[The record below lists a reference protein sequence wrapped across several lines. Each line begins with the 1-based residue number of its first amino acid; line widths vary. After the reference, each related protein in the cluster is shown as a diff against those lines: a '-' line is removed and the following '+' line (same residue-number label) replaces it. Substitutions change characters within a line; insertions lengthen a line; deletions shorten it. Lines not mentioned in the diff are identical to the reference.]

1 MEVKEPGHDQEEQE
15 HQQHQ
20 QQGTQE
26 QQVGQQEQDSKESVR
41 ARLLA
46 ISQVEPTC
54 CEVSPLE
61 SVGISKS
68 PKAATQPRAAAAA
81 ADADDEFRKKLMG
94 ISYVEAALPEQDA
107 FSVYMAEAVEN
118 ASWEGSCCH
127 MQSVS
132 LQMGTN
138 NTLKTS
144 FFLEFILL

>member
-1 MEVKEPGHDQEEQE
+1 MFFTIRLKEIPMEVKEPGHDQEEQE
-15 HQQHQ
+15 Q

-26 QQVGQQEQDSKESVR
+26 QQVGQEEQDSKESVR

-54 CEVSPLE
+54 CEVLPLE

-68 PKAATQPRAAAAA
+68 HKAATQPSAAAAA

-94 ISYVEAALPEQDA
+94 ISYVEAALPEQEA

-118 ASWEGSCCH
+118 AS
-127 MQSVS
+127 
-132 LQMGTN
+132 
-138 NTLKTS
+138 
-144 FFLEFILL
+144 

>member
-15 HQQHQ
+15 Q

-26 QQVGQQEQDSKESVR
+26 QQVGQEEQDSKESVR

-54 CEVSPLE
+54 CEVLPLE

-68 PKAATQPRAAAAA
+68 PKAATQPSAAVTT
-81 ADADDEFRKKLMG
+81 DADDEFRKKLMG
-94 ISYVEAALPEQDA
+94 ISYVEAALPEQEA

-118 ASWEGSCCH
+118 AS
-127 MQSVS
+127 
-132 LQMGTN
+132 
-138 NTLKTS
+138 
-144 FFLEFILL
+144 

>member
-1 MEVKEPGHDQEEQE
+1 MCMTIRLKEIPMEVKEPGHDQEEQE
-15 HQQHQ
+15 Q

-26 QQVGQQEQDSKESVR
+26 QQDSKESVR

-68 PKAATQPRAAAAA
+68 PKAATQPSAAAT
-81 ADADDEFRKKLMG
+81 DADDEFRKKLMG
-94 ISYVEAALPEQDA
+94 ISYVEAALPEQEA

-118 ASWEGSCCH
+118 AS
-127 MQSVS
+127 
-132 LQMGTN
+132 
-138 NTLKTS
+138 
-144 FFLEFILL
+144 

>member
-1 MEVKEPGHDQEEQE
+1 MTIRLKEIPMEVKEPGHDQEEQE
-15 HQQHQ
+15 QQQQGTQEQQ

-26 QQVGQQEQDSKESVR
+26 QQVGQEEQDSKESVR

-54 CEVSPLE
+54 CEVLPLE

-68 PKAATQPRAAAAA
+68 HKAATQPSAAAAA

-94 ISYVEAALPEQDA
+94 ISYVEAALPEQEA

-118 ASWEGSCCH
+118 AS
-127 MQSVS
+127 
-132 LQMGTN
+132 
-138 NTLKTS
+138 
-144 FFLEFILL
+144 

>member
-1 MEVKEPGHDQEEQE
+1 MCMTIRLKEIPMEVKEPGHDQEEQE
-15 HQQHQ
+15 QQQQQQ

-54 CEVSPLE
+54 CEVLPLE

-68 PKAATQPRAAAAA
+68 PKAATQPRAA

-94 ISYVEAALPEQDA
+94 ISYVEAALPEQEA

-118 ASWEGSCCH
+118 AS
-127 MQSVS
+127 
-132 LQMGTN
+132 
-138 NTLKTS
+138 
-144 FFLEFILL
+144 

>member
-1 MEVKEPGHDQEEQE
+1 MCMTIRLKEIPMEVKEPGHDQEEQE
-15 HQQHQ
+15 Q

-26 QQVGQQEQDSKESVR
+26 QQVGQEEQDSKESVR

-54 CEVSPLE
+54 CEVLPLE

-68 PKAATQPRAAAAA
+68 PKAATQPSAAAA

-94 ISYVEAALPEQDA
+94 ISYVEAALPEQEA

-118 ASWEGSCCH
+118 AS
-127 MQSVS
+127 
-132 LQMGTN
+132 
-138 NTLKTS
+138 
-144 FFLEFILL
+144 

>member
-1 MEVKEPGHDQEEQE
+1 MCMTIRLKEIPMEVKEPGHEQEEQE
-15 HQQHQ
+15 QQQQQQQ

-54 CEVSPLE
+54 CEVLPLE
-61 SVGISKS
+61 SVGISKT
-68 PKAATQPRAAAAA
+68 PKAATQPRAAAA

-94 ISYVEAALPEQDA
+94 ISYVEAALPEQEA

-118 ASWEGSCCH
+118 AS
-127 MQSVS
+127 
-132 LQMGTN
+132 
-138 NTLKTS
+138 
-144 FFLEFILL
+144 

>member
-1 MEVKEPGHDQEEQE
+1 MLKEIPMEVKEPGHDQEEQE
-15 HQQHQ
+15 Q

-26 QQVGQQEQDSKESVR
+26 QQVGQEEQDSKESVR

-54 CEVSPLE
+54 CEVLPLE

-68 PKAATQPRAAAAA
+68 HKAATQPSAAAAA

-94 ISYVEAALPEQDA
+94 ISYVEAALPEQEA

-118 ASWEGSCCH
+118 AS
-127 MQSVS
+127 
-132 LQMGTN
+132 
-138 NTLKTS
+138 
-144 FFLEFILL
+144 